1 MVFDVALG
9 RCDQSFVPETLRA
22 SGAFP
27 GLVFSDPI
35 LTDMEAKKIHARLI
49 ACQGV
54 ADARFACIQRQSNS
68 SQPLA

>member
-9 RCDQSFVPETLRA
+9 WCDQGFVPETLRA

-27 GLVFSDPI
+27 RLVFSDPI
-35 LTDMEAKKIHARLI
+35 WTDMEAKKIPAWLI

-54 ADARFACIQRQSNS
+54 AYARFACIQRQSNS

>member
-9 RCDQSFVPETLRA
+9 RCDQGFVPETLRA

-35 LTDMEAKKIHARLI
+35 LTDVTTPPRKR
-49 ACQGV
+49 GG
-54 ADARFACIQRQSNS
+54 F
-68 SQPLA
+68 LAALTGCVSV